1 MDLYLFYYSFDW
13 LEVTQTTAFRLLLV
27 ISLLTHG
34 TFGSLDV
41 SIYVITQP
49 NSLWKTA
56 VLKYLQRRHFT
67 MSMYFVGIDI
77 SKYKHDCCII
87 SAADQSIVSKFTV
100 KNDKQGFEQ
109 LVAAFHSLSS
119 PQDIRIGFE
128 STAHYALNLELF
140 LENALYSFMEI
151 NPVLIKEYKKST
163 SLRRTKTDSVD
174 CESIARWLMTAEYKP
189 HSKGFYHAYS
199 LKSLTRLRNRLIR
212 QRSFYLVK
220 ITNVLDH
227 TFPEFKPFFHE
238 RFSKTALYLLETY
251 GSAEKMSRM
260 NNASYE
266 KLRSLSRG
274 KFSIQQFLRLKELA
288 ADTVGVN
295 NSIFDVGLNS
305 LLALYKSLVKEI
317 ETLETEISRLIEEV
331 HPHYMSVPGIGP
343 ISAAVI
349 YSEYGDISNFSTP
362 SQMLAFAGMEPGV
375 NDSGTESHG
384 GRMVKHGS
392 SQLRYV
398 LINCCL
404 PLIRFDMTFAAYYA
418 KKRAEGKPH
427 RVAVTHVAKKLVRVI
442 YASEKQDVDFNAQKL
457 R

>member
-1 MDLYLFYYSFDW
+1 
-13 LEVTQTTAFRLLLV
+13 
-27 ISLLTHG
+27 
-34 TFGSLDV
+34 
-41 SIYVITQP
+41 
-49 NSLWKTA
+49 
-56 VLKYLQRRHFT
+56 

-77 SKYKHDCCII
+77 SKYKHDCCIL
-87 SAADQSIVSKFTV
+87 SAADQNVVSKFTI
-100 KNDKQGFEQ
+100 KNDMSGFEQ
-109 LVAAFHSLSS
+109 LITTLHSLSN
-119 PQDIRIGFE
+119 PEDIKIGFE

-140 LENALYSFMEI
+140 LENAHHSFMEI

-163 SLRRTKTDSVD
+163 SLRRTKTDFVD
-174 CESIARWLMTAEYKP
+174 CESIARWLMTVEYKP
-189 HSKGFYHAYS
+189 HPKGFYHAYS
-199 LKSLTRLRNRLIR
+199 LKSLTRLRDRLIR

-238 RFSKTALYLLETY
+238 RLSKTALYLLENY
-251 GSAEKMSRM
+251 GSAEKMARM
-260 NNASYE
+260 NSASYE

-274 KFSIQQFLRLKELA
+274 KFSPQQFLRLKELA
-288 ADTVGVN
+288 SNTVGIN
-295 NSIFDVGLNS
+295 NSIFDVELNC
-305 LLALYKSLVKEI
+305 LLTLYKSLVKEI
-317 ETLETEISRLIEEV
+317 GALETEINNLIEEI
-331 HPHYMSVPGIGP
+331 HPHYMSIPGIGP

-349 YSEYGDISNFSTP
+349 YSEYGDLSNFSTP
-362 SQMLAFAGMEPGV
+362 AQMLAFAGIEPGI
-375 NDSGTESHG
+375 NESGTESHG

-427 RVAVTHVAKKLVRVI
+427 RVAITHVAKKLVRVI
-442 YASEKQDVDFNAQKL
+442 YALERQGTDFNAQKL